1 MFSIIMPIWNR
12 AEVIPRAVQSVLN
25 QTFPDYELIIVDDG
39 SEDNVKERLQQFLS
53 EKVVYH
59 KIPHGGVS
67 AARNFG
73 IKHSQ
78 YPIIAYLDSDNVWHH
93 DYLSRMHS
101 VFSQSG
107 SITVAAYCR
116 YNIYRRDKKNRLY
129 LSGVGGKPFNFSEL
143 LDRNFIDLNSFVHSR
158 DCLEYT
164 GFHDESIKR
173 LVDWEFILRIANKYK
188 LVYLPEVL
196 VDYYLDYCG
205 NSITQKEDG
214 VSACRHIK
222 EVNRVYSGRAKIVH
236 DMVNYTWKN
245 IPDEKRHNWVQM
257 QNKKLNTSSF
267 TAWGYP
273 FMLQVE
279 PTNISNLSCPPC
291 PTGRAELKRPPRHLK
306 LEEFKSLIDD
316 MERYLL
322 FLVLWDWGEPL
333 MNPELPAMIRYAAE
347 RDIKAVT
354 ITNGHFFKHE
364 DYIAELLQS
373 GLSTLIV
380 AVDSVSADTCGVY
393 RQERDLNEGFTGVE
407 KLIELK
413 KKVKS
418 NTLINLRMVVM
429 KQNEH
434 EVDKTRRYARAIG
447 ADCFTVK
454 TLNPS
459 CGLTAL
465 DSELVPKNPKYR
477 RFTYKKDTLERISV
491 DRVCLRVW
499 TMSNIFSN
507 GDVVPCCYDYRAD
520 LKVGNIL
527 ERPFT
532 EIWNS
537 QAYRE
542 LRKLI
547 YNQKSSIP
555 ICRECYTNFQNSEY
569 GMFAEFTQFK
579 SRPEESFLDK
589 CRYWFYS
596 PQVRAVIKR
605 IVRKH

>member
-1 MFSIIMPIWNR
+1 MPIWNR

-107 SITVAAYCR
+107 SVTVAAYCR

-196 VDYYLDYCG
+196 VDYYSDYCG

-222 EVNRVYSGRAKIVH
+222 EVNRVYSGRVKIVH
-236 DMVNYTWKN
+236 DAITYTWKN
-245 IPDEKRHNWVQM
+245 IPDEKRHNWVQV

-273 FMLQVE
+273 FMLQIE
-279 PTNISNLSCPPC
+279 PNDIYNLFCPLC
-291 PTGRAELKRPPRHLK
+291 PTGRGDLNRLPRHLK
-306 LEEFKSLIDD
+306 REEFKGLIDD

-322 FLVLWDWGEPL
+322 FLVIWDRGEPL
-333 MNPELPAMIRYAAE
+333 MNPELPAMVRYAAE

-354 ITNGHFFKHE
+354 GTNGHFFKHE
-364 DYIAELLQS
+364 DYMAELLKS

-380 AVDSVSADTCGVY
+380 AIDSVSADNYEAY
-393 RQERDLNEGFTGVE
+393 RKRGDLTEVLNGVE

-459 CGLTAL
+459 CGLAAL
-465 DSELVPKNPKYR
+465 DSELVPENPKYR

-491 DRVCLRVW
+491 DRTCMRVW

-507 GDVVPCCYDYRAD
+507 GEVVPCCYDYRGD
-520 LKVGNIL
+520 LKVGNVL
-527 ERPFT
+527 ERSFT

-542 LRKLI
+542 LRKRI
-547 YNQKSSIP
+547 FTQKNSIP
-555 ICRECYTNFQNSEY
+555 VCRECYTNFQNSEY

-579 SRPEESFLDK
+579 SRPEENFLDK
-589 CRYWFYS
+589 YRYWFYS
-596 PQVRAVIKR
+596 PQVRAAIKR
-605 IVRKH
+605 ILRKH